1 MKKEYEKDNC
11 PYCGKEVLIRLNVP
25 FFGDQRICAECQQ
38 GMSGYFYIKGARTS

>member
-1 MKKEYEKDNC
+1 MNPEYKKDNC

-38 GMSGYFYIKGARTS
+38 RMSGSFDIKEARTP